1 MVTDEHSVSRTFL
14 DAYRTAFETLD
25 ANVIAD
31 FFHYPFQVTSDA
43 GAVSTIVVP
52 SREAW
57 LPQLERLVG
66 AYGLIGVHTA
76 DVLSLQVDDLTPL
89 LGQATVHWGLVTALR
104 APIYD
109 FTASYTLGD
118 LGSGTRITAIA
129 HNESPRLRAYLEAH
143 KPG

>member
-1 MVTDEHSVSRTFL
+1 MSDPSAARSFL
-14 DAYRTAFETLD
+14 DAYRIAFETLD

-31 FFHYPFQVTSDA
+31 YFHYPFQVTSDA
-43 GAVSTIVVP
+43 GAVSVTAVP

-66 AYGLIGVHTA
+66 AYRLIGVHTA
-76 DVLSLQVDDLTPL
+76 DVLSLLVDDLTPQ
-89 LGQATVHWGLVTALR
+89 LGQATVHWGLVTADH
-104 APIYD
+104 APVYD
-109 FTASYTLGD
+109 FTASYTLAD
-118 LGSGTRITAIA
+118 LGEGTRITAIA